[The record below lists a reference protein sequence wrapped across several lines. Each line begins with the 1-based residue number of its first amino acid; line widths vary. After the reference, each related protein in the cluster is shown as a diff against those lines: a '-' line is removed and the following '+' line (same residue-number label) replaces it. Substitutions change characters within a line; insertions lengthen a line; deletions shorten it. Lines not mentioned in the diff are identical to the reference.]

1 MSQNKNISNAGY
13 VANQYRSPVNL
24 EIRIRMHQRYS
35 LNAYGWQRWVFD
47 QLDLSRAPHVLE
59 LGCGTA
65 QFWTENAV
73 RVPGDVVLHLTDLSV
88 GMLGQAREATVGLRR
103 TLDIVNAEAI
113 PFVDRSFSLVVANH
127 MLYHVADKDRAIGE
141 IRRVLTADGALC
153 AATIGTAHLKEIAEL
168 VRSYDPALIWWGAQ
182 MADSFTLENGGG
194 YLGPWFESIETR
206 RYEDA
211 FVVTEPDDLV
221 AYILSGRIELA
232 DDRLP
237 DFRRFVN
244 QAFENA
250 GGQFRITKDSGLFLA
265 RGLPNRG

>member
-1 MSQNKNISNAGY
+1 
-13 VANQYRSPVNL
+13 
-24 EIRIRMHQRYS
+24 
-35 LNAYGWQRWVFD
+35 
-47 QLDLSRAPHVLE
+47 
-59 LGCGTA
+59 
-65 QFWTENAV
+65 
-73 RVPGDVVLHLTDLSV
+73 
-88 GMLGQAREATVGLRR
+88 
-103 TLDIVNAEAI
+103 
-113 PFVDRSFSLVVANH
+113 
-127 MLYHVADKDRAIGE
+127 
-141 IRRVLTADGALC
+141 
-153 AATIGTAHLKEIAEL
+153 
-168 VRSYDPALIWWGAQ
+168 